1 MGVRYREF
9 RRAGAPSQT
18 AAALGEAPAPKGR
31 LWLVPTAETSWK
43 CGSIGKA
50 ARWAQGAAEIG
61 AAQSGS
67 SVPAE
72 PLSGGP
78 CPLPALFQRAEWARE
93 RKWASEAPTKLDCAL
108 RSRA

>member
-1 MGVRYREF
+1 MCGTEN
-9 RRAGAPSQT
+9 
-18 AAALGEAPAPKGR
+18 LGELGHLPKPR
-31 LWLVPTAETSWK
+31 LLSGKPQHLRGGFGSSPTAETSWK
-43 CGSIGKA
+43 CGSTGKA

-61 AAQSGS
+61 AAQLGS

-72 PLSGGP
+72 LLLGGP
-78 CPLPALFQRAEWARE
+78 RPLPALFQQAEWARE